1 MEMLF
6 AIAGVLFAALLA
18 LLGLEKQKGKKKD
31 KVIER
36 QRQELVKQTRETQ
49 VGSAASDAKEE
60 ADKAQSESEEEQE
73 EQEEEIEDAQKDE
86 DVIKIGN
93 GIVDGWNAGG
103 MPDDHPAN

>member
-1 MEMLF
+1 METLF

-18 LLGLEKQKGKKKD
+18 LLGLQKRKVGKQEK
-31 KVIER
+31 ILER
-36 QRQELVKQTRETQ
+36 QRQELVKQTKETQ

-60 ADKAQSESEEEQE
+60 ADKAQSESQEDQE
-73 EQEEEIEDAQKDE
+73 EQEEEIEDAQTDE

-103 MPDDHPAN
+103 MPDDPPAN